1 MKTNKTEAKAMN
13 VSKNCIVDVLETLE
27 LNKNS
32 VNPLLY
38 QFVKTQLTI
47 AHYQLASLKLQSVG
61 A

>member
-32 VNPLLY
+32 VNPLFFGY
-38 QFVKTQLTI
+38 AKTQLTI
-47 AHYQLASLKLQSVG
+47 ALYQLSSLKLQSVG